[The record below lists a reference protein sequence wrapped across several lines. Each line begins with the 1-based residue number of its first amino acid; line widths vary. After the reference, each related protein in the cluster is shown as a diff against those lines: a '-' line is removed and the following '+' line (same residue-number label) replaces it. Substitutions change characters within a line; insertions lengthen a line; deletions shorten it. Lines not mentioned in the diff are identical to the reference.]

1 MHAPRTFGGLVL
13 PGLPSTRNGAWL
25 TAAAVAAVVLSRL
38 LLLPDGPWEQ
48 DEALFAAGVLDF
60 DVTRHRP
67 HPPGFP
73 GWIAL
78 GRLLHPVVDDPILAL
93 QLASSVASA
102 LLFWALAHLLAPI
115 VEGGRATALALA
127 FTLSPL
133 AWVHAGRAF
142 STTPALACAVV
153 ALLLFIR
160 GRGHLFGWGLLAC
173 AGLIRPQ
180 LAPELALLGCVGVAT
195 ASNTRTSL
203 LGVLVGL
210 SVAAAGL
217 AFVAFT
223 GPSVDAVRQSFA
235 DHFGRHQGGLD
246 RSLAWSELGIVRGMM
261 HPLVAGGFGGVVVVG
276 LALGLRSPNDR
287 RHAAWA
293 LALVITTAWMVLGQH
308 HPGFPRYAV
317 ALLLACMPGVAWALA
332 ALPRRLGWLITTIV
346 SLVGAAASLGVLLWM
361 HAAPLPVVAAA
372 RLATNDP
379 NARAL
384 AYSHGVFSFARLET
398 ETSGVRGLDV
408 IDLEAPLRLPQHA
421 YTLEG
426 RTLHTLEGVTACTV
440 EFPPAPS
447 QAMRLGQ
454 GRFDRAR
461 LSRDAVVLGAG
472 VYTPE
477 RDEAGDRYAWMGD
490 RAELHLPGGA
500 MRLHLRLE
508 VPDDVDGANITLE
521 SGVARSSRSVATG
534 PASLELDIPSC
545 PDGCSASI
553 EVDRRHV
560 PDDDPRALTVRLE
573 AAWVEGPGYLPAYAR
588 WSPGRLRTVRAH
600 HVQLFGF
607 EQPEM
612 FAKERRGAWT
622 RGEATATMPARPGRL
637 RLRIARPEHTPGTVT
652 LESDAESRTLE
663 VGPRLTE
670 VELRTE
676 APRGRASL
684 RIATPT
690 FTPADVR
697 PGSQDT
703 RALGLIVYEVALLP
717 DDDPCQR

>member
-13 PGLPSTRNGAWL
+13 PGLPGTRSGAWL
-25 TAAAVAAVVLSRL
+25 TAATVAAVLLSRL

-78 GRLLHPVVDDPILAL
+78 GRLFHPVVGDPVRAL
-93 QLASSVASA
+93 QVASSVASA
-102 LLFWALAHLLAPI
+102 ILFWALAHLLGRI

-127 FTLSPL
+127 FSLSPL

-142 STTPALACAVV
+142 STTPALACAAV
-153 ALLLFIR
+153 ALLLFAQR
-160 GRGHLFGWGLLAC
+160 WGHQLGWGLLAC

-180 LAPELALLGCVGVAT
+180 LAPELALLGCVGLAT
-195 ASNTRTSL
+195 ANDRRTPL
-203 LGVLVGL
+203 IGALIGLALGT
-210 SVAAAGL
+210 AGL

-235 DHFGRHQGGLD
+235 DHLGRHQGGLA

-261 HPLVAGGFGGVVVVG
+261 HPLVAGGFGIVVGIG
-276 LALGLRSPNDR
+276 LALGLRSPNER
-287 RHAAWA
+287 RRAAWA
-293 LALVITTAWMVLGQH
+293 LALVVTTAWMILGQH
-308 HPGFPRYAV
+308 NPEFPRYAV

-332 ALPRRLGWLITTIV
+332 ALPRRLGWLVTAV
-346 SLVGAAASLGVLLWM
+346 ASVVGASASLGILLWM
-361 HAAPLPVVAAA
+361 HATPLPVVAAA
-372 RLATNDP
+372 RLATTDP
-379 NARAL
+379 NASAL
-384 AYSHGVFSFARLET
+384 AHSHGVFSFARLEA
-398 ETSGVRGLDV
+398 ERAGLAGLDV
-408 IDLEAPLRLPQHA
+408 IDRAAPLRLPQRA

-440 EFPPAPS
+440 EFPAAPS

-461 LSRDAVVLGAG
+461 LSRDAVVLGVG

-477 RDEAGDRYAWMGD
+477 RDDAGDRYAWMDD
-490 RAELHLPGGA
+490 RAELHLPAGA
-500 MRLHLRLE
+500 ARLHVRLE
-508 VPDDVDGANITLE
+508 VPDDVDGANVTLE
-521 SGVARSSRSVATG
+521 SSAARSTRSVAAG
-534 PASLELDIPSC
+534 PASLQLDIPSC

-560 PDDDPRALTVRLE
+560 PDDDPRTLTVRLE
-573 AAWVEGPGYLPAYAR
+573 AAWVEGPGYRPAYAR
-588 WSPGRLRTVRAH
+588 WSPGHPRTVRAH
-600 HVQLFGF
+600 DVELFGF
-607 EQPEM
+607 EQPEV
-612 FAKERRGAWT
+612 FARERRGAWT
-622 RGEATATMPARPGRL
+622 RDEATATMPARPGWL
-637 RLRIARPEHTPGTVT
+637 RLRIARPEHAPGTVT
-652 LESDAESRTLE
+652 LESDAESHTLE
-663 VGPRLTE
+663 VGPTLTE

-676 APRGRASL
+676 APHGRASL

-690 FTPADVR
+690 FAPADVR
-697 PGSQDT
+697 PGSHDT
-703 RALGLIVYEVALLP
+703 RSLGLIVYEVAILP
-717 DDDPCQR
+717 DGDPCQR